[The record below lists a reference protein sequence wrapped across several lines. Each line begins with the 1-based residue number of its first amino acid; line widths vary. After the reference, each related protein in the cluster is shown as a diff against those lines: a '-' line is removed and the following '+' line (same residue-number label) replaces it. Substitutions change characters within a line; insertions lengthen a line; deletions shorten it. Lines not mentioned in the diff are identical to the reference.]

1 MSEKS
6 SAADW
11 SLAKGSVLVALSVW
25 ILCAIWIGTQMQ
37 VLPTV
42 HAAPGSGPLDLM
54 ARTAL
59 ILLSLVLL
67 LLFGW
72 TMGRYSGATG
82 HEDQAGR

>member
-6 SAADW
+6 SVAAT
-11 SLAKGSVLVALSVW
+11 SVAKGSVLVALSVW

-37 VLPTV
+37 VLPTA

-67 LLFGW
+67 SLFGW
-72 TMGRYSGATG
+72 SIGRFTEASGG
-82 HEDQAGR
+82 EDRGA

>member
-6 SAADW
+6 STADW
-11 SLAKGSVLVALSVW
+11 SVGKGSVLVALSVW

-37 VLPTV
+37 VLPTA
-42 HAAPGSGPLDLM
+42 HAAGAWPLDLM
-54 ARTAL
+54 ARMAL

-72 TMGRYSGATG
+72 SMGRFTEPPGG
-82 HEDQAGR
+82 ED